1 MSSTAG
7 TTREVTMSIGSRFF
21 ALMYDR
27 MSDKVEKAGLGT
39 LREQLLSTAS
49 GRVLEIGGG
58 TGANLRYYG
67 ASVESL
73 TVTEPEPA
81 MLKRLQRRAQAEGSR
96 ATILRAP
103 AEDIPFG
110 DDSFDTAVSTLVLC
124 GVDDQQRALRE
135 IRRVLRPGGR
145 FLFIEHVRS
154 DDDDL
159 AKLQDRMNGIN
170 RIVARCE
177 CNRATLRSIEAE
189 GFEVTQLEQTMLPK
203 APKFVRPLIVGVA
216 VPRAAA

>member
-1 MSSTAG
+1 
-7 TTREVTMSIGSRFF
+7 
-21 ALMYDR
+21 
-27 MSDKVEKAGLGT
+27 
-39 LREQLLSTAS
+39 
-49 GRVLEIGGG
+49 VLEIGGG

-135 IRRVLRPGGR
+135 ISRVLRPGGR

-189 GFEVTQLEQTMLPK
+189 GFDVTELEQTMLPK